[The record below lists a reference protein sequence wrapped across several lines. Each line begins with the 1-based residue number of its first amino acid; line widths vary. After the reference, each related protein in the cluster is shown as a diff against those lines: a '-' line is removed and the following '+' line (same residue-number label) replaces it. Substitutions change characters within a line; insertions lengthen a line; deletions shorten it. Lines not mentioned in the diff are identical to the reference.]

1 MKVRD
6 AIKLIE
12 TDGWV
17 LKRTR
22 SDPPR
27 LCASHEAGDSSRA
40 RSPWFRCCDR
50 HAFEYPETGGIEM
63 RYAVVIEKTET
74 GYSAYVPDLPGCVSV
89 GRTREEMD
97 RNMREAIELYLD
109 ELREQGAP
117 IPLPTTDT
125 EYIAV

>member
-1 MKVRD
+1 MK
-6 AIKLIE
+6 
-12 TDGWV
+12 
-17 LKRTR
+17 
-22 SDPPR
+22 
-27 LCASHEAGDSSRA
+27 
-40 RSPWFRCCDR
+40 
-50 HAFEYPETGGIEM
+50 
-63 RYAVVIEKTET
+63 YAVVVEQGEISF
-74 GYSAYVPDLPGCVSV
+74 GAHVPDLPGCVSV